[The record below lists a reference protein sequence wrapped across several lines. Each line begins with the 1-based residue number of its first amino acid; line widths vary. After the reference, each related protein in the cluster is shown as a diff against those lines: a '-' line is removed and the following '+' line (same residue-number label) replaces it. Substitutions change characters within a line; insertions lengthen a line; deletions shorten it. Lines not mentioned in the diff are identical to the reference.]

1 MTTSTALQRLY
12 LDPADGDKTV
22 AFNRLTYDLRR
33 QFPEWPSTFSPCVV
47 HGCTDAARGGGL
59 CSECLRDC
67 LSELTGQ
74 PALATRLHDA
84 LETARDT
91 TADMRDNLDQHPT
104 P

>member
-12 LDPADGDKTV
+12 LDLSDGGKDR
-22 AFNRLTYDLRR
+22 AFERLIYDLRR
-33 QFPEWPSTFSPCVV
+33 QFPDWPSTFGPCVI
-47 HGCTDAARGGGL
+47 HGCTLRARGGGL

-91 TADMRDNLDQHPT
+91 TASLRDSLEEHPT